1 MAYSDELRRQAD
13 GIWNAIFDHPFLRE
27 IKAGTLPLTKFQY
40 FLGQDWH
47 YLDVFARTVGA
58 AISKARNSHTL
69 EHLADRVLRPIEK
82 PLHRKLG
89 ELLQV
94 DPIHLIAAHPAP
106 TNRAYMNHL
115 LATAAQ
121 GSVAEIAAAL
131 LPCPWIY
138 HEIGQQIGEVQ
149 HPVYGEWA
157 AFYASGTLGDGVAAW
172 RRFVDEAGSVANA
185 GERATMAE
193 AFLLSSRYE
202 YLFWEM
208 AYRQE
213 EWPV

>member
-1 MAYSDELRRQAD
+1 VGYSDELRRQAD
-13 GIWNAIFDHPFLRE
+13 PIWNAIFDHPFLQE
-27 IKAGTLPLTKFQY
+27 LKAGTLPLKKFRY

-58 AISKARNSHTL
+58 AISKSRNAHTL

-89 ELLQV
+89 ELLQI
-94 DPIHLIAAHPAP
+94 DLIHLIAARPAP
-106 TNRAYMNHL
+106 TNVAYMNHL

-121 GSVAEIAAAL
+121 GSVGEIAAAL
-131 LPCPWIY
+131 LPCPWTY
-138 HEIGQQIGEVQ
+138 QEIGQRIGEVQ
-149 HPVYGEWA
+149 HPVYSEWA
-157 AFYASGTLGDGVAAW
+157 IFYASGVLSESVEAW
-172 RRFVDEAGSVANA
+172 RRFVDEAASDANA
-185 GERATMAE
+185 GERATMAG

>member
-13 GIWNAIFDHPFLRE
+13 RIWNAIFDHPFLGE
-27 IKAGTLPLTKFQY
+27 LEAGTLPLAKFRY

-47 YLDVFARTVGA
+47 YLDVFKQAAGA
-58 AISKARNSHTL
+58 AVSKVRNNKAL
-69 EHLADRVLRPIEK
+69 GHLADGALQPVEK
-82 PLHRKLG
+82 PLHRRLG

-94 DPIHLIAAHPAP
+94 DPIHLIAARPAP

-121 GSVAEIAAAL
+121 GSVEEIAAAL

-138 HEIGQQIGEVQ
+138 HEIGQRIGEVD

-157 AFYASGTLGDGVAAW
+157 NFYASGSLGESVAAW
-172 RRFVDEAGSVANA
+172 RRFVDEAGSNANA
-185 GERATMAE
+185 GERATMEE
-193 AFLLSSRYE
+193 AFLLSSRYQ
-202 YLFWEM
+202 YLFWDM
-208 AYRQE
+208 VYRQE
-213 EWPV
+213 EWPI